1 MILQTVK
8 SSASLFEVWG
18 FFLVYTFVDG
28 WVMGLDHL
36 KGLQLVIALIYSLSK
51 KRIIEV

>member
-1 MILQTVK
+1 MVKALSVFMIDR
-8 SSASLFEVWG
+8 A

-36 KGLQLVIALIYSLSK
+36 KGLQDVPIF
-51 KRIIEV
+51 